1 MKIVGLSCDCVES
14 HLSWLEDIKEWQGLQ
29 EVSFPIVG
37 DPSREIAVAYG
48 MVPPEERESGELPL
62 TARSVFIV
70 GTDRT
75 LKLALLYP
83 VSTGEAMMGVL
94 LLLLVSL
101 LLLPQSQ
108 CELFPYMQQSKEIF
122 FQICR
127 NSLKLSC
134 CFSRTEL
141 FRGAPR
147 DRLPAGL
154 R

>member
-1 MKIVGLSCDCVES
+1 MKIVGLSCDGVES

-29 EVSFPIVG
+29 DVSFPIVG

-83 VSTGEAMMGVL
+83 VSTGDAMTVSL
-94 LLLLVSL
+94 LLLLLLLSL

-108 CELFPYMQQSKEIF
+108 CKLFPYIQQSEDFF

-127 NSLKLSC
+127 NSL
-134 CFSRTEL
+134 
-141 FRGAPR
+141 
-147 DRLPAGL
+147 
-154 R
+154 